1 MGSDQ
6 APWQEEGGQTY
17 FNPRPPHGERPRD
30 LLSKQ
35 CEAKISIHAPRMGSD
50 DGRIYDMSEWYYFN
64 PRPPHGER
72 RMNKENMK
80 WLIHFNPRPPHGE
93 RLAVPILVEYI
104 KQISIHAPRMGS
116 DIPASS
122 KFSMILRFQS
132 TPPAWGATIALNGQF
147 AFQKH
152 FNPRPPHG
160 ERRRAPP
167 IAIRN
172 LPFQSTPPHGE
183 RQQKHEISSLFL

>member
-1 MGSDQ
+1 
-6 APWQEEGGQTY
+6 
-17 FNPRPPHGERPRD
+17 
-30 LLSKQ
+30 
-35 CEAKISIHAPRMGSD
+35 
-50 DGRIYDMSEWYYFN
+50 
-64 PRPPHGER
+64 
-72 RMNKENMK
+72 MNKENMK

-172 LPFQSTPPHGE
+172 LPFQSTPPAWGATGLITARIMERNISIHAPRMGSDMCFACPILCISFISIHAPRMGSDFSSAVSISGNSDFNPRPPHGE